1 MVGRLLA
8 ADIAVVI
15 LVCVYVRR
23 LILLI
28 SAYGALM
35 PVVCLV
41 GGPLGLVVVSR
52 ELAVLLTADGTGCFF
67 LAGCRAARV
76 VGRLLAAD
84 IAVVIVV
91 CVYVR
96 RQVLFISAGA
106 LVPMVC
112 AVCRPLCTV
121 GMCMRLILP
130 DCV

>member
-1 MVGRLLA
+1 MTKCGFYDIS
-8 ADIAVVI
+8 ADGTSLRCCFGSCCTGNMCRFV
-15 LVCVYVRR
+15 
-23 LILLI
+23 LLI
-28 SAYGALM
+28 SADGALM

-84 IAVVIVV
+84 IAVVILV

-96 RQVLFISAGA
+96 RLILLISAYGA
-106 LVPMVC
+106 LMPVVC
-112 AVCRPLCTV
+112 LV
-121 GMCMRLILP
+121 G
-130 DCV
+130 